1 MNYGMPYMGSKNRIA
16 PWILEHLPE
25 ADNLY
30 DLFGGGGAITHCAA
44 LSGKY
49 KTIHYNDIQPGLT
62 KLFKDATEGK
72 YKDENRWISR
82 EDFFK
87 LKDDEPFININWSFG
102 NKQNTYMY
110 SKDLE
115 PWKKAIHYAVLFQDY
130 SYFKEF
136 GIDDVELKESTPHL
150 RRLEFCKLYRK
161 KEKEWKKKMK
171 NLKESKKPERLQS
184 LESLERLQSLER
196 LERFQRLEMLVNAI
210 NLERINDLENE
221 NLLTNIEYYEQSYD
235 EFKIPENSVI
245 YCDIPYKGTEKYS
258 NKFDYEKFYKWACE
272 QTVPI
277 YISEYDMPSDKFEV
291 IDEIEKTVILN
302 DKKNKKA
309 IEKIFI
315 PIKEK

>member
-16 PWILEHLPE
+16 PWIIEHLPE

-161 KEKEWKKKMK
+161 KEKEWKKKIK
-171 NLKESKKPERLQS
+171 NLKESKKPEM
-184 LESLERLQSLER
+184 LQSLER
-196 LERFQRLEMLVNAI
+196 LERLQRLE
-210 NLERINDLENE
+210 NLERLES
-221 NLLTNIEYYEQSYD
+221 IKYYEQSYD
-235 EFKIPENSVI
+235 EFEIPENSVI

-272 QTVPI
+272 QKVPI
-277 YISEYDMPSDKFEV
+277 FISEYDMPSDKFKV
-291 IDEIEKTVILN
+291 VAEKEKSVSLCATTTG
-302 DKKNKKA
+302 KA